1 MGNPSTEKT
10 QIPTVVDSTSLDIGE
25 NSKTIYFNDSFE
37 LDEIPLDT
45 DSIIDMNDNEELL

>member
-1 MGNPSTEKT
+1 MSDPNTEQT
-10 QIPTVVDSTSLDIGE
+10 EIPMVDSTSVDFGE